1 MATKITIAG
10 KINDPYFH
18 KAITLGRHL
27 QLKHPDLVHVECLQ
41 FFETQWSQFMKKIAN
56 NLKGVFYDHDE
67 TKTLIY
73 LNDNEYIGDGDQFSQ
88 WVLYKY

>member
-1 MATKITIAG
+1 
-10 KINDPYFH
+10 
-18 KAITLGRHL
+18 
-27 QLKHPDLVHVECLQ
+27 
-41 FFETQWSQFMKKIAN
+41 MKKIAN